1 MQKKLTLIFVGLMIV
16 GLLAACV
23 PTAAPAAAKTP
34 TRSMNISG
42 TGEVSLVP
50 DIARVNIGVHTEAD
64 LVADALN
71 SNTAQANEI
80 SNALKS
86 MGVEEKDVQTSNFNV
101 YPANRYD
108 PMTGE
113 VTSTYF
119 VVDNTV
125 TVIIRDLSKLGEALT
140 AVVNAGANNINGINF
155 DVEDRDAAVAQA
167 REQAIQNAKAKALE
181 IADAAGVELGDL
193 LSINVYG
200 GSNYYPTYYDGKGGG
215 YAEASVPVSAGTL
228 TITMECNLTYELK

>member
-1 MQKKLTLIFVGLMIV
+1 MQKKFTLIFIGLMIV

-23 PTAAPAAAKTP
+23 PAAAPAAQPNT
-34 TRSMNISG
+34 TRSMNVSG

-50 DIARVNIGVHTEAD
+50 DIASINIGVHTEAD
-64 LVADALN
+64 LVADALDN
-71 SNTAQANEI
+71 NTAQANEI
-80 SNALKS
+80 SNVLQN

-108 PMTGE
+108 PMTGQ
-113 VTSTYF
+113 VTGSYF

-125 TVIIRDLSKLGEALT
+125 TVIVRDLSQLGEVLT

-155 DVEDRDAAVAQA
+155 DVEDREAAVAQA
-167 REQAIQNAKAKALE
+167 RELAIQNAKEKAQE

-193 LSINVYG
+193 ISINVYG
-200 GSNYYPTYYDGKGGG
+200 GANYYPTYYDGKGGG
-215 YAEASVPVSAGTL
+215 YAEGSVPVSAGTL
-228 TITMECNLTYELK
+228 TLTMECNLTYELN